1 MSEKVQIEAI
11 EDIRNFGGRLI
22 ASKGRKG
29 IIDRSDAEYW
39 GVGTEVKQHWH
50 VRVLFDG
57 NKIHREVPNKSLRLC
72 GGDQDENI

>member
-11 EDIRNFGGRLI
+11 EDIRNYGGRLV

-39 GVGTEVKQHWH
+39 GIGTEVKQHCH
-50 VRVLFDG
+50 IRVLFDG
-57 NKIHREVPNKSLRLC
+57 NKIHRDVSNKSLRLC
-72 GGDQDENI
+72 EGGKE